1 MLRTLQY
8 LFLILLVNRFSQPHE
23 ALLFDFAQDQSI
35 GRWYVVTDGVVGGG
49 SRGTFGQG
57 RGRYASFSGVLAR
70 DKPGAFASVWSR
82 DAALDLSR
90 MTGLALRV
98 RGDGKIYRVA
108 LRTNRGVDAVQY
120 VARITPPR
128 SGWSVVRVS
137 FRELVPMSQGE
148 VLKGAPRF
156 DPARVVAI
164 GVVIS
169 DRQDGAFEL
178 LIEKVSAYVE

>member
-1 MLRTLQY
+1 MLHLLQN
-8 LFLILLVNRFSQPHE
+8 ILLVLLVNAFPQSRE
-23 ALLFDFAQDQSI
+23 ALLFDFAQIQSI
-35 GRWYVVTDGVVGGG
+35 GRWYVVTDGVAGGG
-49 SRGTFGQG
+49 SRGMFGEG
-57 RGRYASFSGVLAR
+57 RGKYASFSGVLAGDR
-70 DKPGAFASVWSR
+70 PGAFASVWSR
-82 DAALDLSR
+82 DAGLDLSR

-98 RGDGKIYRVA
+98 RGDGKTYRVA
-108 LRTNRGVDAVQY
+108 LKTNRGVDAVQY

-137 FRELVPMSQGE
+137 FRELVPMSQGGM
-148 VLKGAPRF
+148 LKSAPRF

-169 DRQDGAFEL
+169 DHQDGAFEL